1 LNPATL
7 DVVSGYANVIEA
19 LAPEV
24 LPIRLLD
31 VVGANSVNKLNLFT
45 VKVLFDLLRTLPLAR
60 AEEV

>member
-1 LNPATL
+1 M
-7 DVVSGYANVIEA
+7 EA

-31 VVGANSVNKLNLFT
+31 VVEANSVNRLNLFT
-45 VKVLFDLLRTLPLAR
+45 VKVLFDLLKTLPLAR